1 MKHGLNLRKTM
12 HLSAARAEI
21 TAEDLA
27 EWARKIETI
36 LAKPEYAEI
45 IKDPTRVFNNVI
57 YKKGLPYFGLT

>member
-1 MKHGLNLRKTM
+1 M

-21 TAEDLA
+21 TPEDLD

-57 YKKGLPYFGLT
+57 YKNFRT